1 MAAQD
6 DMPVVIDPIFPEES
20 DPSEGGVEDDM
31 LAVDQEPHSP
41 QLDIEQEE
49 MDYDEA
55 LLAAGEEEDPEA
67 GQMMS
72 IHEHND
78 IVDAISDDATA
89 QIQAANVRV
98 AAAEASVGTE
108 EATTRRIRALLQ
120 NAQMDRSALQARNA
134 HLEDLRIIALQD
146 LEKRIV
152 DYPVENGRA
161 DYFMDRS
168 VVRHMIW
175 EAIEDA
181 HRGR

>member
-1 MAAQD
+1 MADQHD
-6 DMPVVIDPIFPEES
+6 VPVVVDPIFPMES
-20 DPSEGGVEDDM
+20 DPSEDEVGEEIV
-31 LAVDQEPHSP
+31 VDQEPYAP
-41 QLDIEQEE
+41 ELGIDEEE

-78 IVDAISDDATA
+78 IVDAISDDATT
-89 QIQAANVRV
+89 QIQVANVRV
-98 AAAEASVGTE
+98 AAAEASVGVE
-108 EATTRRIRALLQ
+108 EATTRRIRALLH
-120 NAQMDRSALQARNA
+120 NAQMDRSVLQARNA
-134 HLEDLRIIALQD
+134 HLEDLRVIALKD
-146 LEKRIV
+146 LDKRIA

-161 DYFMDRS
+161 DYYMDRS